1 MKTILVTGCAG
12 FIGSRFTEIFNE
24 RYPDTQIVGIDNFST
39 GKKDRVH
46 PSVKLYEGS
55 ITDVNLVE
63 KIFAE
68 NNPEYVFHFAAM
80 PRVAYCQEQ
89 PSETNIT
96 NIVGTSIVFEAATQ
110 HKTKRVIYS
119 SSAAVYGNVKE
130 MPVKE
135 DTHTPAPISF
145 YGFQKHTG
153 EEIAQ
158 MLCKYNNIDIICL
171 RYFNVYGP
179 TQDGQSSYAT
189 VIARWL
195 DAARDNHPIT
205 IEGDGTQSRDF
216 VYLDDVVEANI
227 AAMSAPGRI
236 TGDVFNIAT
245 HSEISLNEVRTML
258 EQELSKKLE
267 VDQKPPREGD
277 IKNIIADISKAESIL
292 SWKPKVSFE
301 EGLKRSVVWYLNKK

>member
-12 FIGSRFTEIFNE
+12 FIGSKFTEIFSE
-24 RYPDTQIVGIDNFST
+24 RYPDVQIVGIDNFST
-39 GKKDRVH
+39 GKKDRVQ
-46 PSVKLYEGS
+46 PKVTFYEGS
-55 ITDVNLVE
+55 ITDINLVE

-68 NNPEYVFHFAAM
+68 HVPEYVFHFAAM

-110 HKTKRVIYS
+110 HKAKRVIYS
-119 SSAAVYGNVKE
+119 SSAAVYGTVKE

-158 MLCKYNNIDIICL
+158 MLCKYNDIDIVCL

-195 DAARDNHPIT
+195 DAAHEGKPIT

-216 VYLDDVVEANI
+216 VYLDDVIEANI
-227 AAMSAPGRI
+227 AAMNAQERI
-236 TGDVFNIAT
+236 VGDVFNIAT
-245 HSEISLNEVRTML
+245 HTEISLNEVKEKL
-258 EQELSKKLE
+258 EKYLDRKLE
-267 VDQKPPREGD
+267 VDQKPSREGD
-277 IKNIIADISKAESIL
+277 IKNIIADISKAQKIL
-292 SWKPKVSFE
+292 GWEPKVSFD
-301 EGLKRSVVWYLNKK
+301 EGLKKAVEWYLNR

>member
-12 FIGSRFTEIFNE
+12 FIGSRFTEIFSE
-24 RYPDTQIVGIDNFST
+24 RYPETQIIGIDNFST

-46 PSVKLYEGS
+46 PKVKLYEGS
-55 ITDVNLVE
+55 ITDVGLVE
-63 KIFAE
+63 KVFVE
-68 NNPEYVFHFAAM
+68 NKPEYVFHFAAM

-96 NIVGTSIVFEAATQ
+96 NIVGTSIVFEAATL
-110 HKTKRVIYS
+110 HKAKRVVYS

-158 MLCKYNNIDIICL
+158 MLCKYNNIDIVCL

-195 DAARDNHPIT
+195 DAARDGRSIV

-227 AAMSAPGRI
+227 DAMNVQSRI

-245 HSEISLNEVRTML
+245 HTEVSLNEVRTLL
-258 EQELSKKLE
+258 EQCLGKKLE

-277 IKNIIADISKAESIL
+277 IKNIIADISKAEKVL
-292 SWKPKVSFE
+292 NWKPKVSFE
-301 EGLKRSVVWYLNKK
+301 EGLKRAVGWYLSKR